1 MADQKLN
8 IRIAAIDKTQKAFAT
23 VKRGLSAVTKAMFS
37 FKASIVAAVGIGGL
51 GLLVKKSLDGIDRIS
66 KLSRTLGIATND
78 LRKLELAAG
87 LSGVELETLARGVRT
102 LNAGMFD
109 FVEKGTGTAVDAF
122 GALGISAEELSGVMG
137 DQFKVLEL
145 ISDRLLDVENSAT
158 RSAIAQDLF
167 GGRAS
172 ELLLVLEEGS
182 EGIARIS
189 KEAEQF
195 GLTLSTVGGRNVEDA
210 SDAIFRLQMAFKG
223 LRDTIVVSLSKAIT
237 LLADS
242 LRGKLLKAAEDTE
255 GGMAGLGQN
264 IALKFIDVAEAI
276 TNAFI
281 DTFNTISQLVAR
293 TSSDLSKFQKLFS
306 PEYIFATNELAKTN
320 NLLKASLK
328 NSTQSFSALASDIR
342 NYSVDE
348 LKSVK
353 NLADAMAIIEK
364 GSKKSQF
371 QQMSR
376 LLSEAIELKKI
387 IERFD
392 DKIVPTLMATINFDA
407 LRESV
412 KATSVEAE
420 KVEKATEA
428 IAFNVVN
435 MGHVKGMKVFDE
447 GLLPDFALDDL
458 PAVKFEVK
466 EVTKAV
472 DQFGLTMQDVAQRG
486 IRTLEDAMVDLIS
499 GTRSAKDAF
508 ADMAR
513 SIIRD
518 IIRMQVQQNITQP
531 LNAAISGFF
540 TPAGG
545 GVGGGGGKA
554 IGGAVQAGKPY
565 MVGERGTEMFV
576 PNQSGAIIPN
586 NRLGGGNGVIINQT
600 INVTTGVQQTVR
612 AEISQLMPQISE
624 ATKAA
629 VMDARRRGGSFSA
642 AFG

>member
-23 VKRGLSAVTKAMFS
+23 VKRSLSAVTKAMFS
-37 FKASIVAAVGIGGL
+37 FRASIVAAVGIGGL

-210 SDAIFRLQMAFKG
+210 NDAIFRLQMAFKG
-223 LRDTIVVSLSKAIT
+223 LRDTTVTALSPAIT
-237 LLADS
+237 KLADA

-255 GGMAGLGQN
+255 GGMAEVGRN
-264 IALKFIDVAEAI
+264 IALSMITAAESI

-281 DTFNTISQLVAR
+281 TLFN
-293 TSSDLSKFQKLFS
+293 
-306 PEYIFATNELAKTN
+306 KTN
-320 NLLKASLK
+320 IFLTEINKK
-328 NSTQSFSALASDIR
+328 
-342 NYSVDE
+342 V
-348 LKSVK
+348 
-353 NLADAMAIIEK
+353 
-364 GSKKSQF
+364 SK
-371 QQMSR
+371 
-376 LLSEAIELKKI
+376 LS
-387 IERFD
+387 
-392 DKIVPTLMATINFDA
+392 IVPTKLAIRDDRIRLKQAYELLGKDYKKFSDEIMSADQHMLQHHLSVFEKLYFGNEIADRIRNLIGNLNDLQESSRSA
-407 LRESV
+407 LEMPKTMGKVNLDSLRQAV
-412 KATSVEAE
+412 KSLKDDIDDLNDSASNIDKSA
-420 KVEKATEA
+420 KKL
-428 IAFNVVN
+428 NVVDL
-435 MGHVKGMKVFDE
+435 GHVKGMKVFDE

-486 IRTLEDAMVDLIS
+486 IRSLEDAMVDLIS

-531 LNAAISGFF
+531 LNTAISGFF
-540 TPAGG
+540 SPTAPAKGL
-545 GVGGGGGKA
+545 A
-554 IGGAVQAGKPY
+554 IGGAVQAGRPY
-565 MVGERGTEMFV
+565 MVGERGAEMFV
-576 PNQSGAIIPN
+576 PNQSGAIVPN
-586 NRLGGGNGVIINQT
+586 DRLGGRNGVIVNQT

>member
-23 VKRGLSAVTKAMFS
+23 VKRSLSAVTKAMFS
-37 FKASIVAAVGIGGL
+37 FRASIVAAVGIGGL

-210 SDAIFRLQMAFKG
+210 NDAIFRLQMAFKG

-264 IALKFIDVAEAI
+264 IALKMIDAAEAI

-293 TSSDLSKFQKLFS
+293 ISSQLIKFQDLFS
-306 PEYIFATNELAKTN
+306 FQAPLTAQLAAN
-320 NLLKASLK
+320 YNHLSASLK
-328 NSTQSFSALASDIR
+328 QAGGRFKALSGEIR
-342 NYSVDE
+342 NMSVDE
-348 LKSVK
+348 LKSFK
-353 NLADAMAIIEK
+353 NIVDDLAKDESGAKQPFNIMQMHLENVIANLEEM
-364 GSKKSQF
+364 KK
-371 QQMSR
+371 R
-376 LLSEAIELKKI
+376 SESIA
-387 IERFD
+387 
-392 DKIVPTLMATINFDA
+392 PTLFGSATGFDA
-407 LRESV
+407 LRESI

-428 IAFNVVN
+428 IATNVVN

-486 IRTLEDAMVDLIS
+486 IRSLEDAMVDLIS

-531 LNAAISGFF
+531 LNTAISGFF
-540 TPAGG
+540 SPTAPAKGL
-545 GVGGGGGKA
+545 A
-554 IGGAVQAGKPY
+554 IGGAVQSGRPY
-565 MVGERGTEMFV
+565 MVGERGAEMFV
-576 PNQSGAIIPN
+576 PNQSGAIVPN
-586 NRLGGGNGVIINQT
+586 DRLGGRNGVIVNQT
-600 INVTTGVQQTVR
+600 INVSTGVQQTVR

>member
-23 VKRGLSAVTKAMFS
+23 VKRSLSVVTKAMFS

-51 GLLVKKSLDGIDRIS
+51 GLLVKRSLDSIDKIS

-78 LRKLELAAG
+78 LRKLELAAS
-87 LSGVELETLARGVRT
+87 LSDVQLETLARGIRT

-145 ISDRLLDVENSAT
+145 IADRFENVENSAR

-182 EGIARIS
+182 EGIAKIS

-195 GLTLSTVGGRNVEDA
+195 GLTLSTVGGRNVEEAND
-210 SDAIFRLQMAFKG
+210 SITRLTMVFKG

-264 IALKFIDVAEAI
+264 IALKMIDAAEAI

-281 DTFNTISQLVAR
+281 NTFNTISQLIA
-293 TSSDLSKFQKLFS
+293 TISSDLSKFKKRFS
-306 PEYIFATNELAKTN
+306 PEYILALNDLAKTN
-320 NLLKASLK
+320 NFLKASLK
-328 NSTQSFSALASDIR
+328 NSTEAFSALASEIK
-342 NYSVDE
+342 NYSADE

-353 NLADAMAIIEK
+353 NLADAMAKIEK
-364 GSKKSQF
+364 GIKRSQF
-371 QQMSR
+371 EQMSR
-376 LLSEAIELKKI
+376 LLGEAIKLKQTIASFDDEIIAKKI
-387 IERFD
+387 LP
-392 DKIVPTLMATINFDA
+392 VNFDSF
-407 LRESV
+407 RESIID
-412 KATSVEAE
+412 VEPVVE
-420 KVEKATEA
+420 KVAKSIKEITTD
-428 IAFNVVN
+428 VVN
-435 MGHVKGMKVFDE
+435 MGHVQGMKVFDE
-447 GLLPDFALDDL
+447 GLLPDSALDDF
-458 PAVKFEVK
+458 PVVKFEVK

-472 DQFGLTMQDVAQRG
+472 EQFGLTMQDVAQRG
-486 IRTLEDAMVDLIS
+486 IRSLEDAMVDLIS

-531 LNAAISGFF
+531 LNTAISGFF
-540 TPAGG
+540 NPVGG
-545 GVGGGGGKA
+545 GGGGGGKA

-565 MVGERGTEMFV
+565 MVGERGAEMFV
-576 PNQSGAIIPN
+576 PNQSGAIVPN

-600 INVTTGVQQTVR
+600 INVSTGVQQTVR
-612 AEISQLMPQISE
+612 AEISQLMPQISQ

>member
-1 MADQKLN
+1 M
-8 IRIAAIDKTQKAFAT
+8 
-23 VKRGLSAVTKAMFS
+23 
-37 FKASIVAAVGIGGL
+37 
-51 GLLVKKSLDGIDRIS
+51 
-66 KLSRTLGIATND
+66 
-78 LRKLELAAG
+78 
-87 LSGVELETLARGVRT
+87 
-102 LNAGMFD
+102 
-109 FVEKGTGTAVDAF
+109 
-122 GALGISAEELSGVMG
+122 
-137 DQFKVLEL
+137 
-145 ISDRLLDVENSAT
+145 
-158 RSAIAQDLF
+158 
-167 GGRAS
+167 
-172 ELLLVLEEGS
+172 LEEGS

-195 GLTLSTVGGRNVEDA
+195 GLTLSTLGGRNVEDA
-210 SDAIFRLQMAFKG
+210 NDAIFRLQMAFKG
-223 LRDTIVVSLSKAIT
+223 LRDTTVTALSPAIT
-237 LLADS
+237 TLADA

-264 IALKFIDVAEAI
+264 IALKMIDAAEAI

-281 DTFNTISQLVAR
+281 NTFNSVSQLVAR
-293 TSSDLSKFQKLFS
+293 ISSQLIKFQDLFS
-306 PEYIFATNELAKTN
+306 FEAPLTRQLSANYNHLS
-320 NLLKASLK
+320 LSLK
-328 NSTQSFSALASDIR
+328 NAGGNFKALSGEIK
-342 NYSVDE
+342 NMSVDE
-348 LKSVK
+348 LKSLQA
-353 NLADAMAIIEK
+353 LADDLGKDETGLVKPFNVM
-364 GSKKSQF
+364 
-371 QQMSR
+371 
-376 LLSEAIELKKI
+376 SEAINRVIANLEQMKMRSEAI
-387 IERFD
+387 A
-392 DKIVPTLMATINFDA
+392 PTLIPSATGFDA

-472 DQFGLTMQDVAQRG
+472 EKFGLTMQDVAQRG
-486 IRTLEDAMVDLIS
+486 VRSLEDAMVDLIS

-531 LNAAISGFF
+531 LNTAISGFF
-540 TPAGG
+540 NPVGG
-545 GVGGGGGKA
+545 GMGGGGKA

-565 MVGERGTEMFV
+565 MVGERGAEMFV
-576 PNQSGAIIPN
+576 PNQSGAIVPN
-586 NRLGGGNGVIINQT
+586 DRLGGGNGVIINQT
-600 INVTTGVQQTVR
+600 INVSTGVQQTVR

>member
-23 VKRGLSAVTKAMFS
+23 VKRSLSVVTKAMFS
-37 FKASIVAAVGIGGL
+37 FKASILAAVGVGGL
-51 GLLVKKSLDGIDRIS
+51 GLLVKRSLDSIDRIS

-210 SDAIFRLQMAFKG
+210 NDAITRLRMAFKG
-223 LRDTIVVSLSKAIT
+223 LLDTTVTALSPAIT
-237 LLADS
+237 KLADA

-264 IALKFIDVAEAI
+264 IALKLIDAAEAI

-293 TSSDLSKFQKLFS
+293 ISSQLIKFQDLFS
-306 PEYIFATNELAKTN
+306 FEAPLTSQLAAN
-320 NLLKASLK
+320 YNHLSLSLK
-328 NSTQSFSALASDIR
+328 NAGGNFKALSGEIK
-342 NYSVDE
+342 NMSVDE
-348 LKSVK
+348 LKSLQ
-353 NLADAMAIIEK
+353 NLADDLAKDETGLVKPFNVM
-364 GSKKSQF
+364 
-371 QQMSR
+371 
-376 LLSEAIELKKI
+376 SEAINRVIANLEEIKKRSEAI
-387 IERFD
+387 S
-392 DKIVPTLMATINFDA
+392 PTLIPSATGFDA

-428 IAFNVVN
+428 IATNVVN
-435 MGHVKGMKVFDE
+435 MGHVQGMKVFDE

-472 DQFGLTMQDVAQRG
+472 DEFGLTMQDVAQRG
-486 IRTLEDAMVDLIS
+486 IRSLEDAMVDLIS

-531 LNAAISGFF
+531 LNTAISGFF
-540 TPAGG
+540 NPVGG
-545 GVGGGGGKA
+545 GGGGGKA
-554 IGGAVQAGKPY
+554 IGGAVQAGQSY
-565 MVGERGTEMFV
+565 MVGERGAEMFV
-576 PNQSGAIIPN
+576 PNQSGAIVPN
-586 NRLGGGNGVIINQT
+586 DRLSGRNGVTINQT
-600 INVTTGVQQTVR
+600 INVSTGVQQTVR
-612 AEISQLMPQISE
+612 AEISQLMPQISQ